1 MVISTAS
8 KVKTFYQFSKFLEA
22 NDEKSDQL
30 YFTYN
35 IIFILSSSS
44 KFIVQ
49 TVDYV
54 YEKWS
59 FLNDHLVINYG
70 WYVDTYN

>member
-30 YFTYN
+30 NFTYN
-35 IIFILSSSS
+35 DYIFPEFFKQIYCADS
-44 KFIVQ
+44 
-49 TVDYV
+49 
-54 YEKWS
+54 
-59 FLNDHLVINYG
+59 
-70 WYVDTYN
+70 